1 MRLIDADILLDAL
14 DNEIVCTNQER
25 EDVINI
31 IVNQHTAYDVDKVVD
46 ELISNKYNEPYEAE
60 YQYDYDRAI
69 DEAINIV
76 RRGGINEY
84 P

>member
-1 MRLIDADILLDAL
+1 MRLIYADKLLDILN
-14 DNEIVCTNQER
+14 NETIWTDLKR
-25 EDVINI
+25 KDVINI
-31 IVNQHTAYDVDKVVD
+31 IVNQPTAYDVDKVID